1 MRRIPARS
9 AAVRPAVVRPARLCA
24 LGVHLHALLGRL
36 LRRPRTHRG
45 VALDFGIRLVRP
57 GRRDLHDLI
66 VLHRPGTGRA
76 VLLRVVLA
84 HQHLLVDVDHLL
96 GGSLPQLDALI
107 QQDDPVAVLAD
118 IGEIMGDKEHGL
130 PLLLELIELV
140 VALRLKEDVSHRE
153 RLIHDQNLRLDV
165 DRHGEGEPHEH
176 TRGIRLDRLI
186 DIFPDVGKIQ
196 NRVDLLRDLLL

>member
-1 MRRIPARS
+1 M
-9 AAVRPAVVRPARLCA
+9 
-24 LGVHLHALLGRL
+24 
-36 LRRPRTHRG
+36 
-45 VALDFGIRLVRP
+45 
-57 GRRDLHDLI
+57 
-66 VLHRPGTGRA
+66 
-76 VLLRVVLA
+76 LLRVILA

-140 VALRLKEDVSHRE
+140 VALRLKEDVSHGE
-153 RLIHDQNLRLDV
+153 GLIHDQNLRLDV

-196 NRVDLLRDLLL
+196 NRVDLLRDLLLREADHRAVQIDILNPIVLHVEARAELEERRNPAADLHVAARRIEDAGDDL